1 MSSFKLEKSSK
12 NDQIVNILSIAIPVA
27 VAVLIGLQIQIA
39 LGTWTKIIPHIIA
52 LLNSTTAICLV
63 FGFIAIKNKNTEWH
77 RRFMGLSFL
86 QGAAFLVLYILY
98 HISNPSTKFGGDGII
113 KYIYYF
119 FLITHIV
126 LSIGV
131 VRWVLKAIYFAL
143 IDDIPAHKKA
153 VKWAFPIWLYVSI
166 TGVIVYLLISPY
178 YA

>member
-1 MSSFKLEKSSK
+1 MSAFKIEKSSK

-27 VAVLIGLQIQIA
+27 VAVLIGLQIQVA
-39 LGTWTKIIPHIIA
+39 LGEWTKIIPHIIA
-52 LLNSTTAICLV
+52 ILNSTTAICLV
-63 FGFIAIKNKNTEWH
+63 LGFISIKNNNISLH
-77 RRFMGLSFL
+77 RKYMGLSFI
-86 QGAAFLVLYILY
+86 QGAFFLILYILY
-98 HISNPSTKFGGDGII
+98 HISNPSTKYGGEGIS

-119 FLITHIV
+119 FLITHIL

-131 VRWVLKAIYFAL
+131 VRLVLKAIYYAL
-143 IDDIPAHKKA
+143 TDDIPAHKKA

>member
-1 MSSFKLEKSSK
+1 MSAFKLEKSSK

-27 VAVLIGLQIQIA
+27 VAVLIGMQIQIA
-39 LGTWTKIIPHIIA
+39 LGDWTKMIPHIIA
-52 LLNSTTAICLV
+52 ILNSTTAICLV
-63 FGFIAIKNKNTEWH
+63 LGFIAIKNNSVQWH
-77 RRFMGLSFL
+77 RKFMGLSFV
-86 QGAAFLVLYILY
+86 QGAAFLILYILY

-113 KYIYYF
+113 RFIYYF
-119 FLITHIV
+119 FLITHIL

-131 VRWVLKAIYFAL
+131 VRLVLKAIYFAL
-143 IDDIPAHKKA
+143 TDDIPAHKNA